1 MGNQLDAQLRNLLQ
15 ALGAILTMLG
25 LLKPGMAD
33 TWIPVILQIVGPLG
47 MIGGIVWSYL
57 VNRPSS
63 IAAAA
68 DKLPGVAGVVTN
80 NTPDG
85 RAIADAVPSR
95 TVAVAGTSAA
105 VQLAKPGPSIGAA
118 A

>member
-25 LLKPGMAD
+25 VLKPGMAD
-33 TWIPVILQIVGPLG
+33 TWIPVVLQIVGPLG
-47 MIGGIVWSYL
+47 MIGGVVWSYL
-57 VNRPSS
+57 VNRDSS
-63 IAAAA
+63 IAKAA
-68 DKLPGVAGVVTN
+68 DALPGSAGVVTK
-80 NTPDG
+80 NTPEG
-85 RAIADAVPSR
+85 RALAAAVASP

-105 VQLAKPGPSIGAA
+105 TQMAKTGPSIGAA

>member
-33 TWIPVILQIVGPLG
+33 TWIPVILQIIGPAG
-47 MIGGIVWSYL
+47 MIGAIIWSYMA
-57 VNRPSS
+57 NRDSS

-80 NTPDG
+80 NTPEG
-85 RAIADAVPSR
+85 RALADAVPSP
-95 TVAVAGTSAA
+95 TVAVVGSVSAA
-105 VQLAKPGPSIGAA
+105 QFTKPGVVKGAA